1 MGARSAVWRNAAP
14 RRPPGCPTALARWPP
29 SAPCP
34 ARAGGGRSASSGSAL
49 ARSAALRPVPALAA
63 GAPGPL
69 PRDGVCPRRRPGGRA
84 GPWPR
89 RGDAT
94 RATRASRAP
103 GWPLHTPS
111 PRSWRALESCC
122 DPPRRARPRRAL
134 RHPGTAR
141 RGASRAGRGGQA
153 RRRRWLPAHTPPGP
167 RRAQRGAERPDRA
180 ARSSSG
186 GRRAGAGTLP
196 AAHTPPAL
204 QPLGSVHTGA
214 GPPGGARS
222 LGGRP
227 GLPAPARP
235 WRGRRLGT
243 RQRLWARGQTPPAG
257 RLAPPGLCPGR
268 GRPGGW
274 GRMGVR
280 PGRATL
286 PPAARLGPGPGRQ
299 PEAGGRGPRLPDPGA
314 LVGLPSTGR
323 GVVWWPPPPRPGR
336 YAHRRRPPA
345 RRGRRAG
352 VPAPVSRRGH
362 PPRRSHGPVPGRHGA
377 GTRAGGTW
385 RRRRPK
391 ARPRRAGEP
400 RLQRPAARRQA
411 VARPGGPWASARRH
425 PGPAHRVM
433 AHRGRGAAPAAAAPG
448 RSGPGVA
455 RARRPALSQAPRDPP
470 LGCPRPRR
478 RPRPATPPFPRPPGP
493 VSRPPAEG
501 PSGAAC
507 RARHRVRSPC
517 SPHAAVRAPATG
529 ARAAALQ
536 AVAGALPPGR
546 GGCPHAGG
554 AAPAAAPSW
563 APHRGLERPRRP
575 RGGGAGPGRCRA
587 LRGLLLGGERP
598 PARAPPPVHPG
609 SACPAAHPAR
619 RSPGSAP
626 RPTRSA
632 PGARPPTASSPR
644 HRGGAPS
651 WRRTKTRRRRPRGG
665 AAWRPLA
672 PPSRAPGARR
682 RLRRGPHRH
691 RPQRGPRWPTG
702 PDAWPARRRGGALGP
717 RRAAGGWRACPSAH
731 PARRA
736 AGPGPPGCPDARGS
750 RHALARG
757 STRKPTASWW
767 AAGAWGTPPGRPHGA
782 RPPASRAPRCSVPG
796 PVRGATPG
804 LPHSALD
811 VAPRHAPT
819 LPRPR
824 GFSATSAALALL
836 PRLAPRCHG
845 LRRRSAPG
853 AIMLPS
859 TRACTAW
866 PPLCNHARPLP
877 AALRDRRRH
886 PAETVMRAGQRVRRH
901 GQIEQETA
909 LQPVSP
915 DVHVRLRRRLAS
927 PCASRIAQPHCQ
939 TAVSPTCSRSR

>member
-1 MGARSAVWRNAAP
+1 M
-14 RRPPGCPTALARWPP
+14 
-29 SAPCP
+29 
-34 ARAGGGRSASSGSAL
+34 
-49 ARSAALRPVPALAA
+49 
-63 GAPGPL
+63 
-69 PRDGVCPRRRPGGRA
+69 
-84 GPWPR
+84 
-89 RGDAT
+89 
-94 RATRASRAP
+94 
-103 GWPLHTPS
+103 
-111 PRSWRALESCC
+111 
-122 DPPRRARPRRAL
+122 
-134 RHPGTAR
+134 
-141 RGASRAGRGGQA
+141 
-153 RRRRWLPAHTPPGP
+153 
-167 RRAQRGAERPDRA
+167 
-180 ARSSSG
+180 
-186 GRRAGAGTLP
+186 
-196 AAHTPPAL
+196 
-204 QPLGSVHTGA
+204 
-214 GPPGGARS
+214 
-222 LGGRP
+222 
-227 GLPAPARP
+227 
-235 WRGRRLGT
+235 
-243 RQRLWARGQTPPAG
+243 
-257 RLAPPGLCPGR
+257 
-268 GRPGGW
+268 
-274 GRMGVR
+274 
-280 PGRATL
+280 
-286 PPAARLGPGPGRQ
+286 
-299 PEAGGRGPRLPDPGA
+299 
-314 LVGLPSTGR
+314 LV
-323 GVVWWPPPPRPGR
+323 
-336 YAHRRRPPA
+336 
-345 RRGRRAG
+345 
-352 VPAPVSRRGH
+352 
-362 PPRRSHGPVPGRHGA
+362 
-377 GTRAGGTW
+377 
-385 RRRRPK
+385 K
-391 ARPRRAGEP
+391 I
-400 RLQRPAARRQA
+400 
-411 VARPGGPWASARRH
+411 
-425 PGPAHRVM
+425 
-433 AHRGRGAAPAAAAPG
+433 
-448 RSGPGVA
+448 A
-455 RARRPALSQAPRDPP
+455 RARRPARSQAPRDPP

-619 RSPGSAP
+619 RSPGNAP

-632 PGARPPTASSPR
+632 PGARPPTASIPR

-651 WRRTKTRRRRPRGG
+651 WRRTTTRRRRPRGG

-750 RHALARG
+750 RHALARV

-836 PRLAPRCHG
+836 PRLAPRCAATSSVGARHRG
-845 LRRRSAPG
+845 RSCFPPPAPARRG
-853 AIMLPS
+853 LPS
-859 TRACTAW
+859 ATMPAPC
-866 PPLCNHARPLP
+866 PPPSGTGGGIPPRP
-877 AALRDRRRH
+877 
-886 PAETVMRAGQRVRRH
+886 
-901 GQIEQETA
+901 
-909 LQPVSP
+909 
-915 DVHVRLRRRLAS
+915 
-927 PCASRIAQPHCQ
+927 
-939 TAVSPTCSRSR
+939 